1 MVLNAILNPLLRP
14 LLVLGDF
21 WAMTII
27 TLLVS
32 LIVTVIYKYVTDQA
46 MMKQLKDDLKQLQ
59 QKAKEHKGDSGK
71 MMKVQKEM
79 MDKNMVLMKHS
90 FKPTLITFLPL
101 ILIMGWLQTNM
112 AFDPIPPDTV
122 FSVAVAVDKD
132 FAGIVELLDTPNV
145 VVIGDRNQTP
155 RNRMAIFDLKAPEG
169 MHSLQFSAG
178 GTPFGIDA
186 VVSAGREYGE
196 QTKSIKRNGIRQ
208 ISVSYPKNILLD
220 LGFLKLGWIGTYIV
234 LSLIFSIGLR
244 KVLKVY

>member
-14 LLVLGDF
+14 LLALGDF

-46 MMKQLKDDLKQLQ
+46 MMKQLKEDLKQLQ
-59 QKAKEHKGDSGK
+59 QKAKTHKGDSTK
-71 MMKVQKEM
+71 MMAVQKEM

-101 ILIMGWLQTNM
+101 ILIMGWLQANM
-112 AFDPIPPDTV
+112 AFDPIPPDSV
-122 FSVAVAVDKD
+122 FSVAVTTDKD
-132 FAGIVELLDTPNV
+132 FVGVVELLETPTV
-145 VVIGDRNQTP
+145 AVIGDRNQTP
-155 RNRMAIFDLKAPEG
+155 RNGMAVFDLKAPEG

-178 GTPFGIDA
+178 GAQFDIDA
-186 VVSAGREYGE
+186 VVSSGRAYGA
-196 QTKSIKRNGIRQ
+196 QTKAIKRNGIRQ
-208 ISVSYPKNILLD
+208 IAVSYPKNILLD

-234 LSLIFSIGLR
+234 LSLIFSVGLR